1 MKHYLIL
8 LTAIILAGA
17 VVITAR
23 AAPANIYSIDWY
35 SIGSSNLSSSGG
47 SYSLMGSAGEWRAG
61 TLQTAPYQLLGG
73 FWAGINMKYSV
84 YRPVILR

>member
-1 MKHYLIL
+1 MKRYLIL
-8 LTAIILAGA
+8 LVAIALAGG

-35 SIGSSNLSSSGG
+35 SIGNSNWPSSGG

-61 TLQTAPYQLLGG
+61 TAQTTPYQLLGG
-73 FWAGINMKYSV
+73 FWAGINVKYTL
-84 YRPVILR
+84 YLPIILR